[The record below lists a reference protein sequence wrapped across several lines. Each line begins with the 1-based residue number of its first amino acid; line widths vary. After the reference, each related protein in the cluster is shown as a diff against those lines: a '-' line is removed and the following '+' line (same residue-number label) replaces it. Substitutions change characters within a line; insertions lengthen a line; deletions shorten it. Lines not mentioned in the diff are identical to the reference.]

1 MTSPSDWKIFPATE
15 LEQGSLEWHQFRAE
29 HYPASEAGAVMGV
42 NPWMPR
48 NQREL
53 YAVRNGEAFVEE
65 NFAMARGTKLEPR
78 ARELVSIMY
87 DKDFEPAV
95 AERDQFSASL
105 DGVHFHS
112 MEACEILEVKC
123 PLNIEK
129 YVDLASGMI
138 SDIPEHYMFQMAQQA
153 YCVPICTEI
162 IFTVYSEEEDCVF
175 TQAIDAE
182 ALRARFIT
190 EVMPAWLE
198 FEGSNFE
205 PLEIDQSENEAW
217 CDAAKA
223 WDEAKAAVIK
233 AKKDAG
239 IAALE
244 KAEKAAKEALIEAC
258 ESGIANVGHGIRVG
272 WSEVEQS
279 IRKAYITKRV
289 TGKWED

>member
-1 MTSPSDWKIFPATE
+1 MTSPSNWQILPASE
-15 LEQGSLEWHQFRAE
+15 MEQGSLEWHQFRLK
-29 HYPASEAGAVMGV
+29 HFPASEAGAVMGV

-53 YAVRNGEAFVEE
+53 FAVRNGEAFVEE

-78 ARELVSIMY
+78 ARELANMMY
-87 DKDFEPAV
+87 ETDFEPAV
-95 AERDQFSASL
+95 AQRDQFSASL
-105 DGVHFHS
+105 DGVHFWS
-112 MEACEILEVKC
+112 PESCQILEVKC
-123 PLNIEK
+123 PLNVEK
-129 YVDLASGMI
+129 YVTDGMI

-153 YCVPICTEI
+153 WCVPISTEV
-162 IFTVYSEEEDCVF
+162 IFVVYSEEEDRIF

-205 PLEIDQSENEAW
+205 PLEVDQTDNEAW
-217 CDAAKA
+217 CAAAKT

-272 WSEVEQS
+272 WSEVQES
-279 IRKAYITKRV
+279 IRKAYVTKRV